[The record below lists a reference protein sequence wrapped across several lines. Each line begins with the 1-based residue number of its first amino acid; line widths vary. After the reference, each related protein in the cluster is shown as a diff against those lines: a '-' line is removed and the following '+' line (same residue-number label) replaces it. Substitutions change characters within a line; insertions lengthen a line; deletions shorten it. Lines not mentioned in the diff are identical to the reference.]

1 MSRPYADADVFR
13 AVADP
18 TRRRVL
24 ELLRNREQSQGELA
38 AHFDCSLP
46 TLSFHLR
53 MLRSAGLVTQH
64 RAGRRRLYALRKDV
78 LTPIARFAESFSQ
91 DRQPSHARTSP

>member
-13 AVADP
+13 AVADA
-18 TRRRVL
+18 TRRRIL
-24 ELLRNREQSQGELA
+24 ELLRKREQSQGELA

-53 MLRSAGLVTQH
+53 MLRSAGLVTQK
-64 RAGRRRLYALRKDV
+64 RVGRRRVYELRPDV
-78 LTPIARFAESFSQ
+78 LKPIMRFAAPF
-91 DRQPSHARTSP
+91 DRERRPSRARASI